1 MKSPVT
7 LTFLGGLGQIGRNC
21 AALETENRIIL
32 LDCGQ
37 MFPDNLPGVD
47 AILPD
52 FSWVLERSNQV
63 EGCIITH
70 AHEDHIGGLPYLLK
84 EADIPIYGSRFTLG
98 MIQSKLDYA
107 GIRGV
112 KTFELNDYDQ
122 KTIGPFDCEFLPV
135 THSTP
140 SGLMTIFN
148 TPQGAIVH
156 SSDFKLDPTPIDGR
170 VTDLA
175 RLKEISQKSG
185 IRLLLADSTN
195 AGSSGKT
202 SSESEIGPVLDKI
215 FSDHENQ
222 RIIVAAFSSHIHR
235 IQQIADTAKNAG
247 RTLVILGPSM
257 QRNVTLAR
265 ELGLLK
271 ISDRMISSPE
281 DIETLDHKKICIVCT
296 GSQGEQRAAL
306 AQLADNTHRQV
317 TIGEDDTVVFSSHP
331 IPGNEAA
338 VSKLHNDLALLGAQ
352 IVHSGQFEV
361 HTSGHGKREE
371 LIELHQSVEAEFFI
385 PVHGEYTHLLDH
397 HKLAIE
403 NGTDEKNVMLCTDG
417 DQVCL
422 TEEGLE
428 KIQRVSDRKVMV
440 DHQGECVS
448 EELLKERVSLIGD
461 GFVFVRVV
469 IDRESGTLFQD
480 PVVESRGW
488 VEPEDRETWTK
499 EVSKAVVSAVQT
511 SLAGGERDL
520 SQISRQV
527 RRATGQLVSERTGR
541 RPVLIPVVEEP

>member
-235 IQQIADTAKNAG
+235 IQQIADTAKNTG

-281 DIETLDHKKICIVCT
+281 DIQTLDHKKICIVCT

-317 TIGEDDTVVFSSHP
+317 TIGEGDTVVFSSHP

-499 EVSKAVVSAVQT
+499 EVSKAVVSAVQA
-511 SLAGGERDL
+511 SLDGGERDL

>member
-112 KTFELNDYDQ
+112 KTFELSDYDQ

-170 VTDLA
+170 VTDLD

-202 SSESEIGPVLDKI
+202 ASESEIGPVLDKI

-317 TIGEDDTVVFSSHP
+317 TIGEGDAVVFSSHP

-352 IVHSGQFEV
+352 IVHSGQLEV

-385 PVHGEYTHLLDH
+385 CLLYT
-397 HKLAIE
+397 
-403 NGTDEKNVMLCTDG
+403 
-417 DQVCL
+417 
-422 TEEGLE
+422 
-428 KIQRVSDRKVMV
+428 SP
-440 DHQGECVS
+440 S
-448 EELLKERVSLIGD
+448 
-461 GFVFVRVV
+461 
-469 IDRESGTLFQD
+469 
-480 PVVESRGW
+480 P
-488 VEPEDRETWTK
+488 
-499 EVSKAVVSAVQT
+499 
-511 SLAGGERDL
+511 RD
-520 SQISRQV
+520 
-527 RRATGQLVSERTGR
+527 
-541 RPVLIPVVEEP
+541 

>member
-195 AGSSGKT
+195 VGSSGKT

-317 TIGEDDTVVFSSHP
+317 TIGEGDTVVFSSHP

-352 IVHSGQFEV
+352 IVHSGQLEV

-499 EVSKAVVSAVQT
+499 EVSKAVVSAVQA
-511 SLAGGERDL
+511 SLDDGERDL

>member
-371 LIELHQSVEAEFFI
+371 LIELHQSVGAEFFI

>member
-397 HKLAIE
+397 HQLAIE

-488 VEPEDRETWTK
+488 VEPEDRETWAK
-499 EVSKAVVSAVQT
+499 EVSKAVVSAVQA
-511 SLAGGERDL
+511 SLEDGERDL

>member
-317 TIGEDDTVVFSSHP
+317 TIGEGDTVVFSSHP

-397 HKLAIE
+397 HQLAIE

-499 EVSKAVVSAVQT
+499 EISKAVVSAVQA
-511 SLAGGERDL
+511 SLEDGERDL

>member
-317 TIGEDDTVVFSSHP
+317 TIGEGDTVVFSSHP

-511 SLAGGERDL
+511 SLDGGERDL

>member
-317 TIGEDDTVVFSSHP
+317 TIGEGDTVVFSSHP

-352 IVHSGQFEV
+352 IVHSGQLEV

-371 LIELHQSVEAEFFI
+371 LIELHQSVGAEFFI

>member
-317 TIGEDDTVVFSSHP
+317 TIGEGDTIVFSSHP

-397 HKLAIE
+397 HQLAIE

-499 EVSKAVVSAVQT
+499 EISKAVVSAVQA
-511 SLAGGERDL
+511 SLEDGERDL

>member
-156 SSDFKLDPTPIDGR
+156 SSDFKLDPTHIDGR

-371 LIELHQSVEAEFFI
+371 LIELHQSVGAEFFI

>member
-397 HKLAIE
+397 HQLAIE

-488 VEPEDRETWTK
+488 VEPEDRETWAK

-511 SLAGGERDL
+511 SLEGGERDL